1 MTTFDATVP
10 AAQIGAVAPAGG
22 FVRFRGEPRPF
33 WRLLAHGAVLLM
45 FTLGIYRF
53 WLTTDIR
60 RFLWSNTELAGESFE
75 YTGTARELLLGF
87 LIAIAI
93 LLPLYAGFFLVALRL
108 GELSSLLALL
118 VLTVLG
124 HYAVYRARRYR
135 LTRTVYRGVR
145 FHQSGSAWRYAIC
158 AVLWWT
164 LILSTLG
171 LVYPFAQSRLE
182 RFKMRNTF
190 FGNLQ
195 GRFEGSGARLFLRG
209 CILWLIAVVPFGI
222 GLVATVRA
230 VDWSAL
236 ADAAGGDDLS
246 SWLEASGLA
255 GAMVYAGLTGIW
267 VLLAFVLLYPV
278 FQAIVLHWWTSGLR
292 FGEVAVTSRLR
303 TAQVLGVYA
312 RFLLC
317 AFLFSLAAA
326 AVVIPGAIVI
336 PKLTGELDSMPKE
349 IVTTFAGVA
358 AYVAIAL
365 GYSAIYQATVK
376 LGLWRCVVE
385 SLDISNPAVLEQVT
399 AAGQPASPVGEGL
412 ADALSVGGVRARHDH
427 FGIRHL
433 LRRSDQRPACR
444 SGGTRPRGVANSLRR
459 RNPSRR
465 VALRR
470 PRIRTLARG
479 CASPRPCRQPGART
493 ARDSRPGVRR
503 RDRQP
508 IDPGGSQRPQRATHA
523 DQGDRLE
530 PDRDRVPRRGCG
542 LGRAAHRHPAR
553 AAYSLFPGAQAG

>member
-10 AAQIGAVAPAGG
+10 AAQIGAVAPAANV
-22 FVRFRGEPRPF
+22 VRFGGEPRTF

-45 FTLGIYRF
+45 LTLGIYRF

-93 LLPLYAGFFLVALRL
+93 LLPLYAGFFLVTLSL
-108 GELSSLLALL
+108 GQLWSLLALL

-158 AVLWWT
+158 AVFWWT

-190 FGNLQ
+190 FGDLQ
-195 GRFEGSGARLFLRG
+195 GRFEGSGFRLFLRG
-209 CILWLIAVVPFGI
+209 VALWLLAVVPFGI
-222 GLVATVRA
+222 GLVATVRV
-230 VDWSAL
+230 VDWSTL
-236 ADAAGGDDLS
+236 TDTPGGDDLS

-255 GAMVYAGLTGIW
+255 GAIVYAGLTGIW
-267 VLLAFVLLYPV
+267 VLLAFVLLYPI
-278 FQAIVLHWWTSGLR
+278 FQAIVLRWWTSGLR
-292 FGEVAVTSRLR
+292 FGEVVVTSRLR

-312 RFLLC
+312 RFLLY
-317 AFLFSLAAA
+317 ALLFSLAAA
-326 AVVIPGAIVI
+326 AVVVPGAIVL
-336 PKLTGELDSMPKE
+336 PRLTGELDSMPKE
-349 IVTTFAGVA
+349 IVTTLAGLA

-365 GYSAIYQATVK
+365 GYSTIYQATVK

-385 SLDISNPAVLEQVT
+385 SLDISNLAVLEKVT

-412 ADALSVGGVRARHDH
+412 ADALSVGG
-427 FGIRHL
+427 I
-433 LRRSDQRPACR
+433 
-444 SGGTRPRGVANSLRR
+444 
-459 RNPSRR
+459 
-465 VALRR
+465 
-470 PRIRTLARG
+470 
-479 CASPRPCRQPGART
+479 
-493 ARDSRPGVRR
+493 
-503 RDRQP
+503 
-508 IDPGGSQRPQRATHA
+508 
-523 DQGDRLE
+523 
-530 PDRDRVPRRGCG
+530 
-542 LGRAAHRHPAR
+542 
-553 AAYSLFPGAQAG
+553 